1 MLIWLFGI
9 ATFIALILSLCVKS
23 RRSSLY
29 IQAVSCLL
37 EAIYD
42 FLISAVTGGVLNI
55 FNFIRSFFFAER
67 KRFERKFYVSLL
79 VLFELVVIVNCI
91 LTWHGF
97 VSLLPTIGSLIRTY
111 CLWQS
116 GMTLIRF
123 SGITTGLM
131 YSAYYAIYD
140 GWQLMI
146 GYLLVLVVG
155 LVEFF
160 GKDVN
165 ISSKNNASLAKREG

>member
-1 MLIWLFGI
+1 MFIWLFGI
-9 ATFIALILSLCVKS
+9 ATFVALVLSLCVKS

-29 IQAVSCLL
+29 IQAISCLL

-67 KRFERKFYVSLL
+67 KRFGRKFYVGLL
-79 VLFELVVIVNCI
+79 MLFELIVVVNCI
-91 LTWHGF
+91 LTWRGF

-116 GMTLIRF
+116 SMTLIRF
-123 SGITTGLM
+123 SGVTTGLT
-131 YSAYYAIYD
+131 YSAYYAIYG
-140 GWQLMI
+140 GWPLMI

-155 LVEFF
+155 FVEFF

-165 ISSKNNASLAKREG
+165 LFSAESANSVKRKG